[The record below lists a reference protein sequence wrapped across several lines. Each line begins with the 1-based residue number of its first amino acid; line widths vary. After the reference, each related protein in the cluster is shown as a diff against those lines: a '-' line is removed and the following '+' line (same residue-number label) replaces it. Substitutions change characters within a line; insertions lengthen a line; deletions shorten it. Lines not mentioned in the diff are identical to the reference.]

1 MYRVKEGFVVRKI
14 GEYVMAVPV
23 GAQTSEMHGMIALSE
38 SGELLWKALE
48 KGADVEDLVR
58 ILIDNYEVEKNIATE
73 DVIKFINSL
82 SEQGALVND

>member
-23 GAQTSEMHGMIALSE
+23 GAQTSAMHGMIALSE

-48 KGADVEDLVR
+48 KGADVEDLVG
-58 ILIDNYEVEKNIATE
+58 ILTDNYEVEKNIATE